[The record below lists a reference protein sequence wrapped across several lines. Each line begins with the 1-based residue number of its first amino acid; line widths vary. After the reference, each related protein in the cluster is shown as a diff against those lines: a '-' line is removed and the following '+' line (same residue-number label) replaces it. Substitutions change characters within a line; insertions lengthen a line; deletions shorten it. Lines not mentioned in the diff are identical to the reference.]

1 VFQGLGSLIDCRVT
15 TTCRPHNQPVQRLFH
30 KGSSDAGLI
39 EIPAADL
46 ESALAEP
53 GYVWLD
59 LLGESPEAIYELANL
74 LDLDRVSLEESA
86 DISLLPRM
94 DEHDEYVF
102 VVLNG
107 LVIGSGERLTTS
119 EIDVFIAER
128 FLVTIHRE
136 PFPAVEWLQTS
147 ANAVATASLE
157 TPAHVAALIA
167 QIGTRRYLPLIEA
180 LEEQVDLLEEMAMAS
195 DPRTLTEVHALR
207 RDVSLLRR
215 SVGPQRDVFNQ
226 LAESLHRA
234 IDPGAAR
241 AFDRVFDHH
250 LKIVDSLEGARG
262 LLASVLETHR
272 GAVADQTNEI
282 VRILTVFSAILL
294 PMSVISSMWGM
305 NFIEI
310 PFRELKWGFLA
321 LVGAMLTLGV
331 GLWLYFSRRGFI
343 GAPKLSELP
352 KSVGLGLL
360 QIGVLPIKV
369 VSSGV
374 RQVGR
379 IITDPTGSEA
389 EPGDDSPQGR
399 IHRPDNP

>member
-1 VFQGLGSLIDCRVT
+1 MFQTLGSLADCRVT
-15 TTCRPHNQPVQRLFH
+15 TTCRSHNQPVQRLFR
-30 KGSSDAGLI
+30 KGSSDTGLI
-39 EIPAADL
+39 EVPVAQL

-59 LLGESPEAIYELANL
+59 LLGESPEAIYQLANL
-74 LDLDRVSLEESA
+74 FDLDRVSLEESA

-136 PFPAVEWLQTS
+136 PFPAVEWVQTS
-147 ANAVATASLE
+147 ANAAATASLE

-226 LAESLHRA
+226 LAESLHPA

-310 PFRELKWGFLA
+310 PFQELKWGFLA
-321 LVGAMLTLGV
+321 LVGAMLTFGL

-379 IITDPTGSEA
+379 IVTDPTGSGA
-389 EPGDDSPQGR
+389 GPGDDSPQGR
-399 IHRPDNP
+399 SHRPDNP